1 MKKQHHSSLPP
12 HNPHTRTPIYTLT
25 YGYSSTTGLSW
36 LERCTGIAGLIPT
49 RGPTI
54 FAKNYGTGAVIDN
67 LKEITPPIPTV
78 QCWAAKNVM
87 SGCNRVPTRLS
98 MPTLI
103 NGWGREGEKT
113 YHEMVY

>member
-1 MKKQHHSSLPP
+1 VQKQHHSSLPP

-67 LKEITPPIPTV
+67 LKEITPPHSP
-78 QCWAAKNVM
+78 
-87 SGCNRVPTRLS
+87 SS
-98 MPTLI
+98 ML
-103 NGWGREGEKT
+103 GREKCDVWLQPGPHPFINANIDKRVGEGG
-113 YHEMVY
+113 